1 MFFDLHK
8 SCYFVNLQSHSDL
21 FVIVF
26 YKCCLFDLETGIR
39 FGYRGE
45 RNDAE
50 TSGDVTGPVYVTAI
64 CFEIFVPLFAS
75 MTMFSVQT

>member
-1 MFFDLHK
+1 M
-8 SCYFVNLQSHSDL
+8 

-26 YKCCLFDLETGIR
+26 YKGRLFDLESGIR

-50 TSGDVTGPVYVTAI
+50 TSGDVMSPVYVTAI

-75 MTMFSVQT
+75 MTMFRMQT